1 MPNKYF
7 LEFPSIPDVMAYMEK
22 KKSNVK
28 YTAEKPTATTAA
40 VKKSVSHVSGLIF

>member
-40 VKKSVSHVSGLIF
+40 VKKSVSRVSGLIF